1 MGRSLT
7 WFLTLRKHSGYLTL
21 ACVYFAYP
29 IIVDLITLITE
40 AAQTNSEILLV
51 ASSLLGSN
59 IRFKTS
65 S

>member
-7 WFLTLRKHSGYLTL
+7 WFLTLRKHSGHLTL
-21 ACVYFAYP
+21 GCLYFAYP
-29 IIVDLITLITE
+29 IILDLITLITE
-40 AAQTNSEILLV
+40 AAQTNCVILLV

-59 IRFKTS
+59 IGFKTS